1 MPGPS
6 GEHVDLS
13 THECARAPPP
23 PPRLVKCWAGGGEAQ
38 SSAAEG
44 WRSLSGPPP
53 ALPAAPVRGPL
64 GVWLQLVPLKGWA
77 AVPAAPGAA
86 GAAGAAHTQASN
98 TPSLGSSWR
107 MRERGREGGHARVS
121 TRPRAC
127 VWAAA
132 H

>member
-1 MPGPS
+1 M
-6 GEHVDLS
+6 
-13 THECARAPPP
+13 CARPPP
-23 PPRLVKCWAGGGEAQ
+23 PPCEVLGGGAGEAQ
-38 SSAAEG
+38 SSAAGG

-53 ALPAAPVRGPL
+53 ALPVAPVRGPL
-64 GVWLQLVPLKGWA
+64 GVWLQLVPLEGWA

-121 TRPRAC
+121 TRPRARVC
-127 VWAAA
+127 AAA

>member
-1 MPGPS
+1 M
-6 GEHVDLS
+6 
-13 THECARAPPP
+13 RPPP
-23 PPRLVKCWAGGGEAQ
+23 PPCEVLGGGRGKLSYPLREAGGV
-38 SSAAEG
+38 SAALH
-44 WRSLSGPPP
+44 RP
-53 ALPAAPVRGPL
+53 LPAAQVWGPL
-64 GVWLQLVPLKGWA
+64 GVWLQLVPLEGWA

-121 TRPRAC
+121 TRPRARVC
-127 VWAAA
+127 AAA

>member
-1 MPGPS
+1 M
-6 GEHVDLS
+6 
-13 THECARAPPP
+13 CAPP
-23 PPRLVKCWAGGGEAQ
+23 PPRLAKCWAGGGG
-38 SSAAEG
+38 SSVICCGRLEESQ
-44 WRSLSGPPP
+44 RSSTGLACG
-53 ALPAAPVRGPL
+53 AAPVRGPL

-121 TRPRAC
+121 TRPRARVC
-127 VWAAA
+127 AAA